1 IFSLPL
7 AFDHEIII
15 RDAIK
20 EIKKDL
26 LQTTI
31 AQKFLPSQFTY
42 SELQAVLLTVTDDAA
57 IKSDQAFA
65 RKIRMLPFIEEVDGK
80 TTTRTSKKP
89 TKLYRFV
96 EMNVMKPI
104 YTARY

>member
-1 IFSLPL
+1 
-7 AFDHEIII
+7 
-15 RDAIK
+15 
-20 EIKKDL
+20 
-26 LQTTI
+26 
-31 AQKFLPSQFTY
+31 
-42 SELQAVLLTVTDDAA
+42 VLLTVTDDAA